1 MRASTKALLNR
12 NAAYYAFLAMP
23 LALYFVFFIYPNASA
38 LIWSLFK
45 WDGMAPK
52 MKFVGLKNFIDLLTK
67 EAIFYTA
74 LKNTF
79 VYTIILMIGSNLMGL
94 IVALLIHKTSKVNN
108 IFRTVFYLPGVL
120 ATVAIA
126 SMWTLG
132 IYNPNFG
139 VLNTVLKAIG
149 LGALA
154 TPWLGNPNTALI
166 CVAIVHVWQNMG
178 FSMILYIAG
187 LQDIPE
193 ELYEAASIEGASKWQ
208 TTWHITLPLLRRVAS
223 IVMVLVLIFGMR
235 SFDLIF
241 IMTGGG
247 SAFGTTEVLSTLLFR
262 EGFTFRKV
270 GYANAISVVLL
281 FVVVMTSMI
290 QRVFLKENEEGA
302 K

>member
-1 MRASTKALLNR
+1 MRAATKALLKR
-12 NAAYYAFLAMP
+12 NAGYYAFLALP
-23 LALYFVFFIYPNASA
+23 LALYFIFFIYPNASA
-38 LIWSLFK
+38 LVWSLFK

-52 MKFVGLKNFIDLLTK
+52 MEFVGLKNFITLLTK

-79 VYTIILMIGSNLMGL
+79 IYTIILMVGSNLMGL
-94 IVALLIHKTSKVNN
+94 IVALLIHKTSRINN

-149 LGALA
+149 LDSLA
-154 TPWLGNPNTALI
+154 TPWLADPNTALI
-166 CVAIVHVWQNMG
+166 SVAIVHVWQNMG

-187 LQDIPE
+187 LQEIPE
-193 ELYEAASIEGASKWQ
+193 ELYEAASIEGASSWQ
-208 TTWHITLPLLRRVAS
+208 TTWHVTLPLLRRVAS

-241 IMTGGG
+241 IMTESG
-247 SAFGTTEVLSTLLFR
+247 SAFGTTEVLTTLLFR
-262 EGFTFRKV
+262 QGFTFRKV
-270 GYANAISVVLL
+270 GYANAIAVVLL
-281 FVVVMTSMI
+281 FVVVITSMI
-290 QRVFLKENEEGA
+290 QRIFLKDSEEGR
-302 K
+302 